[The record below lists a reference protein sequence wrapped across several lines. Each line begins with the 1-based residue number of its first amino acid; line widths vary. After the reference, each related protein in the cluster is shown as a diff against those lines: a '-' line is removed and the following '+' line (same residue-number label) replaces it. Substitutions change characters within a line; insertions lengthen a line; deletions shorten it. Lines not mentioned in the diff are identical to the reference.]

1 MMVAAVLAVASPARA
16 DSRWFSP
23 EWFAGPWTVTLGA
36 EGRVLPTY
44 EGSSNYRFLPV
55 PLFDIRRAGTPR
67 HFQSPRDGASIGIV
81 EFDNFRLGPTLK
93 VRLPRREGDDAKL
106 RGLGDV
112 NFAVELGGF
121 AEYWFT
127 PWLRARGELRQGVSG
142 HHGLTGDLAH
152 DIDAICT
159 GTPRAVSLAEVNG
172 RRFHS
177 NAGFGLMS
185 TMARERENARRAF
198 PFSRALGFVAAGLRT
213 LFTYRPI
220 EVELG
225 EGEKRRQFY
234 ADTVLV
240 TSNHFEGMPWRRP
253 NLEGRLL
260 EVHLLEAG
268 GLSARLKLLWLAAQG
283 RWRDHDRLTSFTATR
298 FIVRRRKKRS
308 VALSIDGEA
317 CRLHGP
323 IVFNVAPETLY
334 LHAPDT

>member
-1 MMVAAVLAVASPARA
+1 MPAKPLASPASARATPKEVVVVINRRAGRVLQMGQESFARTLSEGFARHNGVLHLVFAQGEDINAALKAVDPQTVGLLVLAGGDGTLSHALDALVASPVPCAIL
-16 DSRWFSP
+16 P
-23 EWFAGPWTVTLGA
+23 LGTLNLL
-36 EGRVLPTY
+36 GRDL
-44 EGSSNYRFLPV
+44 
-55 PLFDIRRAGTPR
+55 
-67 HFQSPRDGASIGIV
+67 
-81 EFDNFRLGPTLK
+81 
-93 VRLPRREGDDAKL
+93 
-106 RGLGDV
+106 
-112 NFAVELGGF
+112 
-121 AEYWFT
+121 
-127 PWLRARGELRQGVSG
+127 
-142 HHGLTGDLAH
+142 GLTGDLAH

>member
-1 MMVAAVLAVASPARA
+1 MLSAPLDPSAREDAVPKKVVVVINQRAGRVLQVGQEAFAKALRGGFARHHCESELVFAAGEQIGHALQAVSPQDTGLLVLAGGDGTLSHALDELVASPIPCAIL
-16 DSRWFSP
+16 P
-23 EWFAGPWTVTLGA
+23 LGTLNLL
-36 EGRVLPTY
+36 GR
-44 EGSSNYRFLPV
+44 
-55 PLFDIRRAGTPR
+55 D
-67 HFQSPRDGASIGIV
+67 
-81 EFDNFRLGPTLK
+81 LGL
-93 VRLPRREGDDAKL
+93 D
-106 RGLGDV
+106 
-112 NFAVELGGF
+112 
-121 AEYWFT
+121 
-127 PWLRARGELRQGVSG
+127 
-142 HHGLTGDLAH
+142 GDLDH

-159 GTPRAVSLAEVNG
+159 GSMRAVSLAQVNG

-177 NAGFGLMS
+177 NAGFGLLS

-225 EGEKRRQFY
+225 EGEARRQFS

-253 NLEGRLL
+253 DLNGRLL

-268 GLSARLKLLWLAAQG
+268 GVSARLRLLWLAARG
-283 RWRDHDRLTSFTATR
+283 RWREHERLTSFTATR

-323 IVFNVAPETLY
+323 IAFNVAPETLY
-334 LHAPDT
+334 LKAPDV